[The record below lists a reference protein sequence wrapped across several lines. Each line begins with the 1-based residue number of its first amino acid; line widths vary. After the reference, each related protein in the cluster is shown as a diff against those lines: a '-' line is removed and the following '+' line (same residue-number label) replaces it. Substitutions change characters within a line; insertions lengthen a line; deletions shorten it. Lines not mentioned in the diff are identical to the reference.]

1 MKEITK
7 GIRQILFKNKKVK
20 RQIALF
26 MVLCMLFTIA
36 QVPGMDYAVKADN
49 SALNSTVSLVTLNGV
64 ELTDGMT
71 VTDGSVLKINFDWAL
86 DNGDRSTTE
95 FTVDLNPLQNITIA
109 PSAQMPLM
117 DAGKQ
122 VGYYQVVDGGVLKI
136 VITDNDFLMKD
147 GREGGVEIEGTVQV
161 NDDQLADES
170 PVTVGFGTKTY
181 ELVYSTGVN
190 ETWVNFGKSAN
201 GNVYKVG
208 DDFKQK
214 YNIYVYATDIM
225 TDLTFTDTHGSGLG
239 APEEIRISSSNCAAL
254 PVDTTFDSISA
265 LNAYLAGKQING
277 NESFTIDYVQAV
289 DHASDDIDNTASLT
303 YTSNKGKEHTLT
315 SSAKANVKD
324 PSISKTGVRE
334 GDTAKWTIRVD
345 LGDFKDGVDNL
356 ADVVQSIKDTLGTG
370 LVGAGGEVD
379 LALGSFD
386 EVSDGVFEYVYET
399 AIDPAYLNSPSAVT
413 LTNKVDLVMKD
424 GTTDSATGSIGIAPS
439 DWVEKEATDYD
450 SVNKII
456 TWTVTLDVPDG
467 VTGVT
472 ISDSPYGSWVSNAGN
487 HSLVG
492 WDVTIDS
499 KKVIELGSDGFGA
512 LTSDGEDI
520 VESFDKWN
528 KAQAIKLKDDYVNS
542 KGGAPITVI
551 FRTHVDDDSV
561 TGKSYA
567 NTVNVSYEDP
577 QFGPQST
584 SAEGRYVNTSDL
596 ITKTGEDISGENAI
610 LYRVRAYLYGMTL
623 QAGKDIVITEDFPD
637 GLTLRDGSVKAVIDN
652 AWYGEIKTCSVNV
665 VGETFTVQLT
675 QDIIDAISKDYPYL
689 TLSYILEMPEADE
702 GGFAMQG
709 PETFTN
715 TASGTYDGAPI
726 GNASCDVTME
736 PEQIVYKTGNYN
748 PNTAPYVEYE
758 VQINEDRLNLLPG
771 AGDTLTATDTLGSAL
786 SYDISSIVVEKYN
799 FGAYTWEPLTEC
811 RYTYNDQTNSLIFT
825 KLPDETWIRIRYK
838 ARVNVAYNER
848 LEGEEAT
855 NSFSLD
861 GTTSEAVSA
870 EKGFS
875 VVAIKPSGWATS
887 QEGQIELYKF
897 KTEDGQ
903 MSYLNGAVFQLR
915 RVKYNES
922 TGQMVDDIGL
932 ETDVDYNGGNPVIK
946 TGITVSEN
954 GLVTIGGLSYARIY
968 ALEETQAPTGYAKRT
983 EPYYFVLA
991 GTSAALPPE
1000 SSGIK
1005 VNVFSSG
1012 AKLMYEN
1019 HANTKGSLTVTKTLE
1034 GVDAA
1039 DVASVLSTLTFEVK
1053 KDGVTIAGG
1062 SFSGSEL
1069 TYSGGSYKKIFSDLD
1084 DGTYTVTETMT
1095 DADGYVYRTSEYQIT
1110 VDEIS
1115 ETPASYTAGDA
1126 ASRTMTGA
1134 QALEFAFTNTYEK
1147 TAALKLN
1154 KAVTGDADWDAIKDS
1169 ITFTV
1174 YDDST
1179 MTSVVKTFTGSDF
1192 AADGDSYTVTLEGL
1206 DPAKTYYVKETGADL
1221 ANYERVTTYTIAGG
1235 AAQDGDATTAGA
1247 ALVSGEATEVS
1258 FVNDYTMDK
1267 GKLKLAKTF
1276 SHIKRDDETEKTWDD
1291 IAPTLTFTVTDK
1303 ATGKQVAVVA
1313 GSQLTDEDDDEVY
1326 EYLLPIDLP
1335 VGEYVVTETV
1345 SDISGVVVVTSY
1357 VVTESGTP
1365 GASTVGTEATAEVK
1379 KDETTEVAYD
1389 NDYTSK
1395 YATLVIKKTVTGAR
1409 EWADIR
1415 DDINFVVEY
1424 PTEPMEII
1432 SGSAPGWEQ
1441 DGENT
1446 YVYKIIEITDEGDVK
1461 VTETFTSEDTN
1472 NYTRTTTVKVDNGAS
1487 QNSEEASFWFD
1498 VPQGATVHFDND
1510 YSRNTG
1516 MIVLEKTIAGVADD
1530 ELDAVKNAVEFTV
1543 TPSPDGIGASKT
1555 YKLSEFKKA
1564 SDGKY
1569 TLTISG
1575 VPTGAYNVKETAYDA
1590 AGYDTKSV
1598 TYVVDGGEV
1607 TNGRATGA
1615 DVTVT
1620 TNDSEKV
1627 SVTDTYEK
1635 HKGSIRLSKS
1645 VTGARTWENVK
1656 DKISF
1661 HVTGD
1666 GYDETFGADDFTL
1679 TGGVYVC
1686 NIPNLPLGEYTV
1698 TEILEDTQGYSA
1710 TTTYKVDSGA
1720 VKSGKSADVT
1730 IAAKNQLVSVEY
1742 VNDYKDLSGTIL
1754 LKKSVVGDRSWNDVK
1769 DTLYFFLMQGNTE
1782 IKSIPATEFS
1792 GPDADGN
1799 YYYEI
1804 TGMLAGTYTIKE
1816 VVSGENT
1823 ISYTRMTTV
1832 KVGDGQATVGVSGK
1846 IELGATEGAEAV
1858 IVNSYTRHKGS
1869 LQLKK
1874 TISGIKTGD
1883 VENAKSQIAFTV
1895 SPSPDGNGSSKTYK
1909 LSEFTKNA
1917 DGTYSLNLTNVPTG
1931 TYTVKETAYNV
1942 NNYNTTGVSY
1952 QVTTASGAVQNPANG
1967 QANGATVA
1975 VGKGA
1980 TTTVAVTDTY
1990 TAQVGNLKL
1999 VKGCV
2004 GAATEKALK
2013 DITYVI
2019 VGPNGYSKTIK
2030 GTELTLDT
2038 GVTGASDAY
2047 YSYEITGLA
2056 LGNYTITETAADG
2069 TGYRYLYTVSNGTSS
2084 GVNTSGATT
2093 LGIAVKNGTTATA
2106 TYHNYY
2112 EKIKTGD
2119 IVITKTL
2126 AGNITGE
2133 DAKAALRFK
2142 VTNKDTGISQ
2152 ELTLKDFVYDSATGK
2167 YTKTLEANVGGY
2179 TVEESVYD
2187 VDGYTT
2193 LAVEYTVDGGAA
2205 QAVDLATEKP
2215 ATDVEVTDGGIVTVD
2230 FKDSYEKKVGNL
2242 VLAKTVKGDLG
2253 WDAVKDKLSFV
2264 VKNNKTGAETTYQA
2278 ATFKDGDGDGV
2289 YTLLIEGLP
2298 IGNYTVTEK
2307 LDGADGYTVKTTYA
2321 VDGGKTASG
2330 TEAKFELV
2338 KAGNRV
2344 DFVNEYTDTKGKLV
2358 ITKKLRGNID
2368 RKDAQK
2374 VIKFKVTNV
2383 KTKKSKTYKLKEFT
2397 YDKETKK
2404 YTLTLSVE
2412 PGTYKV
2418 TETAYDV
2425 DGYKT
2430 VSVSYTIGDGDK
2442 KNGTSAKV
2450 KVETGDTV
2458 KVAFVDKYSK
2468 TKISGGN
2475 DTSTTT
2481 TTTSSSS
2488 TSTTGRDTPKTGDDF
2503 PLALW
2508 LGLLM
2513 LGALGLSGSVYGIRK
2528 NSK

>member
-1 MKEITK
+1 MKNITK
-7 GIRQILFKNKKVK
+7 GIRQILFVNKIFK
-20 RQIALF
+20 RRVALF
-26 MVLCMLFTIA
+26 MVLCMLFTFA
-36 QVPGMDYAVKADN
+36 QVPGMGYAVKADN
-49 SALNSTVSLVTLNGV
+49 SALNSTVSQVTLNGV
-64 ELTDGMT
+64 ELTEGMT
-71 VTDGSVLKINFDWAL
+71 VTDGSVLKINFDWTL
-86 DNGDRSTTE
+86 DNSDRTTKE

-109 PSAQMPLM
+109 PSVQMPLM
-117 DAGKQ
+117 DAGKE
-122 VGYYQVVDGGVLKI
+122 VGYYQVVDGGILKI
-136 VITDNDFLMKD
+136 VITDEAFLKKD
-147 GREGGVEIEGTVQV
+147 GREGGVEIEGTVQI
-161 NDDQLADES
+161 NDDQLEDEK

-181 ELVYSTGVN
+181 NLVYSTGVN
-190 ETWVNFGKSAN
+190 ETWVNFSKSAS
-201 GNVYKVG
+201 GNVYKEG
-208 DDFKQK
+208 NDFKQK
-214 YNIYVYATDIM
+214 YNIYVYATDTM
-225 TDLTFTDTHGSGLG
+225 TNLTFTDTPGFGLSAPSQIKVGS
-239 APEEIRISSSNCAAL
+239 SYCAAL
-254 PVDTTFDSISA
+254 PEGTTFDSIAA
-265 LNAYLAGKQING
+265 LNAYLADKQING
-277 NESFTIDYVQAV
+277 NESFNLEYVQTV

-324 PSISKTGVRE
+324 PSISKTGVKN
-334 GDTAKWTIRVD
+334 GDKAEWTIRVD
-345 LGDFKDGVDNL
+345 LGDFAEGVDAL
-356 ADVVQSIKDTLGTG
+356 DQVVQSIKDTLGAG

-386 EVSDGVFEYVYET
+386 EVSDGVFEFVYET
-399 AIDPAYLNSPSAVT
+399 DIQDAYLTSSSAVT
-413 LTNKVDLVMKD
+413 VTNSVTMEMKD
-424 GTTDSATGSIGIAPS
+424 GTTETATGSIGIAPS
-439 DWVEKEATDYD
+439 DWVSKEATDYD
-450 SVNKII
+450 SVNNII

-492 WDVTIDS
+492 WDVTIDGE
-499 KKVIELGSDGFGA
+499 KVIEQGSDGYGA
-512 LTSDGEDI
+512 LTSEGEAI

-528 KAQAIKLKDDYVNS
+528 KAQAIKLRDDYVDS
-542 KGGAPITVI
+542 KGDDPIIVI
-551 FRTHVDDDSV
+551 FQTHVDDDSL

-567 NTVNVSYEDP
+567 NTVNVNYTDP
-577 QFGPQST
+577 DFGPQST

-623 QAGKDIVITEDFPD
+623 EAGRDIVITENFPED
-637 GLTLRDGSVKAVIDN
+637 LVLRAGSEKAVIDN
-652 AWYGEIKTCSVNV
+652 AWYGETKTCSVNV
-665 VGETFTVQLT
+665 AGSTFTIPLT
-675 QDIIDAISKDYPYL
+675 QDIINAVSKDYPYL

-702 GGFAMQG
+702 GDFAMQG
-709 PETFTN
+709 AKTFHN
-715 TASGTYDGAPI
+715 EASGTYNGGSI
-726 GNASCDVTME
+726 GSDSCDVTME
-736 PEQIVYKTGNYN
+736 PEQVVYKTGNYN
-748 PNTAPYVEYE
+748 PNTAPFVEYE
-758 VQINEDRLNLLPG
+758 VEINKEKLDLLPG
-771 AGDTLTATDTLGSAL
+771 AGTLTATDTLGSAL
-786 SYDISSIVVEKYN
+786 SYDIDSIEVDKYN
-799 FGAYTWEPLTEC
+799 FTSYTWETLTGYN
-811 RYTYNDQTNSLIFT
+811 YTYNDQTNSLIFT

-903 MSYLNGAVFQLR
+903 MQYLNGAVFQLR

-932 ETDVDYNGGNPVIK
+932 STDVDYNDGNPVIQ

-991 GTSAALPPE
+991 GSSATLPPE

-1019 HANTKGSLTVTKTLE
+1019 HVSTKGSLTVTKTLN

-1053 KDGVTIAGG
+1053 KDGATIVGG

-1069 TYSGGSYKKIFSDLD
+1069 TYSGGSYKKTFSDLD

-1095 DADGYVYRTSEYQIT
+1095 DADGYVYRTSKYQIN
-1110 VDEIS
+1110 VG
-1115 ETPASYTAGDA
+1115 ETAGTPDDYTAGDA
-1126 ASRTMTGA
+1126 ASQEMTGA
-1134 QALEFAFTNTYEK
+1134 QVLEFVFTNTYEK
-1147 TAALKLN
+1147 TAVLKLN
-1154 KAVTGDADWDAIKDS
+1154 KSVTGDADWDAIKDS

-1174 YDDST
+1174 YDDAL
-1179 MTSVVKTFTGSDF
+1179 MTNDVATFTGSDLT
-1192 AADGDSYTVTLEGL
+1192 ADGDDYTVTLEGL
-1206 DPAKTYYVKETGADL
+1206 DPGKTYYVAESGADL
-1221 ANYERVTTYTIAGG
+1221 ANYERTTTYAIAGG
-1235 AAQDGDATTAGA
+1235 AAQDGDATTAGV
-1247 ALVSGEATEVS
+1247 ALTAGETTEVS
-1258 FVNDYTMDK
+1258 FVNDYIIDK

-1313 GSQLTDEDDDEVY
+1313 GSQLTDEDDDDVY

-1357 VVTESGTP
+1357 VVTQEGGVP
-1365 GASTVGTEATAEVK
+1365 GASTIGTEATAEVK
-1379 KDETTEVAYD
+1379 KGETTEVAYD
-1389 NDYTSK
+1389 NAYTSK

-1409 EWADIR
+1409 EWADI
-1415 DDINFVVEY
+1415 DDNIKFIIDY
-1424 PTEPMEII
+1424 PTAPTQEIL
-1432 SGSAPGWEQ
+1432 GTDPGWVQ

-1461 VTETFTSEDTN
+1461 VTESFTSEDAG

-1487 QNSEEASFWFD
+1487 QNTEEASFWFD
-1498 VPQGATVHFDND
+1498 VPQGATVHFNND

-1516 MIVLEKTIAGVADD
+1516 MLVLEKTIAGVADD
-1530 ELDAVKNAVEFTV
+1530 ELDAVKNAVEFEV

-1575 VPTGAYNVKETAYDA
+1575 VLTGTYNVKETAYDI

-1607 TNGRATGA
+1607 ANGRATGA
-1615 DVTVT
+1615 DVTVA

-1645 VTGARTWENVK
+1645 VTGARSWEDVK
-1656 DKISF
+1656 NKISF
-1661 HVTGD
+1661 RVTGD
-1666 GYDETFGADDFTL
+1666 GYDETFDADDFVL

-1710 TTTYKVDSGA
+1710 TTTYKVDSAA
-1720 VKSGKSADVT
+1720 VQTGKTADVT
-1730 IAAKNQLVSVEY
+1730 IASKNQLVSVEY
-1742 VNDYKDLSGTIL
+1742 VNTYKDLSGTIL

-1769 DTLYFFLMQGNTE
+1769 DTLYFFLIQGDTE
-1782 IKSIPATEFS
+1782 IAAIPATQFM

-1823 ISYTRMTTV
+1823 VSYTRMTTV
-1832 KVGDGQATVGVSGK
+1832 KVDDGQAAVGVSGK
-1846 IELGATEGAEAV
+1846 IELGASAGAQAV
-1858 IVNSYTRHKGS
+1858 IVNSYTRHKGN

-1874 TISGIKTGD
+1874 TLSGIKAGD

-1909 LSEFTKNA
+1909 LSEFTKNT
-1917 DGTYSLNLTNVPTG
+1917 DGTYSLNLTGVPTG

-1942 NNYNTTGVSY
+1942 NNYNAVSVNY
-1952 QVTTASGAVQNPANG
+1952 QVTTASGAVQNPANA
-1967 QANGATVA
+1967 QTNGATVA

-2004 GAATEKALK
+2004 GAATEKALEH
-2013 DITYVI
+2013 ITYVI
-2019 VGPNGYSKTIK
+2019 VGPNGYSKTVK

-2038 GVTGASDAY
+2038 GVSGQADAY

-2056 LGNYTITETAADG
+2056 LGDYTITETAADG

-2084 GVNTSGATT
+2084 GVNTSGATS
-2093 LGIAVKNGTTATA
+2093 LGIAVKNGATATA

-2112 EKIKTGD
+2112 EQIKTGD

-2126 AGNITGE
+2126 GGNITDE
-2133 DAKAALRFK
+2133 DAKAALRFR
-2142 VTNKDTGISQ
+2142 VTNKDTGDEQ
-2152 ELTLKDFVYDSATGK
+2152 TYTLKDFVYDSAAGK

-2193 LAVEYTVDGGAA
+2193 LAVEYAVDGADA
-2205 QAVDLATEKP
+2205 KVVDLVTEKP
-2215 ATDVEVTDGGIVTVD
+2215 ATDVEVTHNGVVTVD
-2230 FKDSYEKKVGNL
+2230 FKDSYEKKIGNL
-2242 VLAKTVKGDLG
+2242 ILTKTVKGDLK
-2253 WDAVKDKLSFV
+2253 WDAVKDKLSFD
-2264 VKNNKTGAETTYQA
+2264 VKNNKTGAVTTYQA
-2278 ATFKDGDGDGV
+2278 ASFKDDDGDGV

-2298 IGNYTVTEK
+2298 LGNYTVTEK
-2307 LDGADGYTVKTTYA
+2307 LGGADGYTVQTTYS
-2321 VDGGKTASG
+2321 VDGGNAASG

-2374 VIKFKVTNV
+2374 VIKFKVTDV
-2383 KTKKSKTYKLKEFT
+2383 KTKKSKIYKLKDFT

-2430 VSVSYTIGDGDK
+2430 VSVSYTIGDGNK
-2442 KNGTSAKV
+2442 KDGKSAKV
-2450 KVETGDTV
+2450 KVETGETV

-2468 TKISGGN
+2468 TKTSGGN
-2475 DTSTTT
+2475 DTPTTT

-2503 PLALW
+2503 PLVLW

-2513 LGALGLSGSVYGIRK
+2513 LGALGLGGSIYGFRK
-2528 NSK
+2528 NKI